1 MRTFIYPLIF
11 LAISSLSLHSQTFTP
26 EDRARLIRTETKLEE
41 LEKRMIERFEQ
52 VDKRFEQV
60 DKRFEENFNYIGYM
74 IALFGSM
81 FALTLTFALWDR
93 RTMIRPFEAKVTE
106 IEAEILKLKKDKNGT
121 KILSALRE
129 LAKTDVK
136 LAEILKSHN
145 LL

>member
-1 MRTFIYPLIF
+1 MRTILP
-11 LAISSLSLHSQTFTP
+11 AIALTVLSSFYIHSQTFTP
-26 EDRARLIRTETKLEE
+26 DDRARLIRTEAKLEE

-81 FALTLTFALWDR
+81 FAATLAFAFWDR
-93 RTMIRPFEAKVTE
+93 RTMIRPFENKVAD
-106 IEAEILKLKKDKNGT
+106 IEAEILRLKKDKNGT
-121 KILSALRE
+121 KIISALRD
-129 LAKTDVK
+129 LAKTDMK
-136 LAEILKSHN
+136 LAEILKAHN